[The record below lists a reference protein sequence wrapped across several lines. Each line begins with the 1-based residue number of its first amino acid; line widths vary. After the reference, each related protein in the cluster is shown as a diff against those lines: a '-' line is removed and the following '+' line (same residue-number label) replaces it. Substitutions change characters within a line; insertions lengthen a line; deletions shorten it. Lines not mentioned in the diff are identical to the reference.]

1 MSVRETKNIS
11 NFLGEVNRLHLKKT
25 CLKYKFEQKKLGNIL
40 TLSQVSDWAV
50 KTYKERSDDTLHDV
64 ETEWKG
70 KVYVQKNVYAIEL
83 NDPVVV

>member
-11 NFLGEVNRLHLKKT
+11 NHLGEVNRLHLKKT
-25 CLKYKFEQKKLGNIL
+25 CLKYRFKQKKLGNIL
-40 TLSQVSDWAV
+40 TLSEVCQWAV

-64 ETEWKG
+64 ETEWNG

-83 NDPVVV
+83 NDPVHV